1 MARDIQLQEVTN
13 DCVDPND
20 ANRKERGYLMARD
33 IQLQEVTN
41 DCVDPNDACQM
52 RLRAEFYVRKS
63 LLANESTFQK
73 FLG

>member
-33 IQLQEVTN
+33 IQLQEETN
-41 DCVDPNDACQM
+41 DCVDPNDAFQV
-52 RLRAEFYVRKS
+52 RRRAEFM
-63 LLANESTFQK
+63 
-73 FLG
+73 

>member
-1 MARDIQLQEVTN
+1 MEDVKLLI
-13 DCVDPND
+13 
-20 ANRKERGYLMARD
+20 ANRKGRGYLMARD

-63 LLANESTFQK
+63 LLANESTF
-73 FLG
+73 

>member
-20 ANRKERGYLMARD
+20 ANRKKSYLMARD
-33 IQLQEVTN
+33 IQLQEETN